1 MGYYGYGMSPYGYG
15 MFYDPTYILI
25 IIAAGLSLWA
35 SATVRSTYQRY
46 SSVRCMSGI
55 TGAQAAEEILRAHGI
70 YDVRIEHIG
79 GNLTDHFDPR
89 DKVVRLSDATYN
101 STSVAAIGVA
111 AHEIG
116 HVLQHEEG
124 YLPIRIRGS
133 LVPAANIGSRL
144 GLPLV
149 ILGFFLG
156 ANSTLVPI
164 GIALFTL
171 SVLFHVVTLP
181 VELDASH
188 RALVALDQR
197 GLLQPDEIPISR
209 KVLRAAAMT
218 YVAAAA
224 GSIIQLLRLILIS
237 KSSNGRRR

>member
-1 MGYYGYGMSPYGYG
+1 MGYYGYGMSPFGYG
-15 MFYDPTYILI
+15 MYSDPTYILVL
-25 IIAAGLSLWA
+25 IAALLSLWA
-35 SATVRSTYQRY
+35 SASVNSTYQKY
-46 SSVRCMSGI
+46 SRIRSTSGI
-55 TGAQAAEEILRAHGI
+55 TGAQAAAEIMRANGI
-70 YDVRIEHIG
+70 YDVRIEHIS
-79 GNLTDHFDPR
+79 GNLTDHFDPKNR
-89 DKVVRLSDATYN
+89 VVRLSDATYN

-111 AHEIG
+111 AHEVG
-116 HVLQHEEG
+116 HVIQHERG
-124 YLPIRIRGS
+124 YLPIKIRGS

-188 RALVALDQR
+188 RALVALDER
-197 GLLQPDEIPISR
+197 GLLQPEEIPLSR

-224 GSIIQLLRLILIS
+224 GSIMQLLRLILLTQ
-237 KSSNGRRR
+237 NGRRRD